1 MFNHHNDFIFFLKT
15 PQNIIAILKAHAD
28 FNNFPGAGMLQTP
41 LDTVTYASNGHSIFP
56 CALLKLIFLPPPH
69 PPNINLIDRTMHD
82 LFTVVAYSRLPRQ
95 PICSKSISLHF
106 ALTLRSIHL

>member
-56 CALLKLIFLPPPH
+56 CALLKLIFLPPP
-69 PPNINLIDRTMHD
+69 PPKYKPYR
-82 LFTVVAYSRLPRQ
+82 
-95 PICSKSISLHF
+95 
-106 ALTLRSIHL
+106 